1 MYIRFI
7 AHAGFALEEDG
18 HQVLIDPWFTD
29 STVKTP
35 IMQAVVGH
43 NTIDFQVPKTTE
55 SIGAYHPDTILLS
68 HFHAHHA
75 VHDDLVTLA
84 TQSKRIALCFPDV
97 GQDNTRVE
105 QTFALW
111 PHVET
116 IPFQHND
123 VKTDGPFSVRGLLH
137 TVPKHIAWYVESKTG
152 SILHIADPHINRD
165 SMSRQIGEEWK
176 QFEGLQPDLLCIN
189 AGGNGLRREKDGRRY
204 IVESGAVSPIEA
216 ARLAELIRPKALCLI
231 GCYNWSVW
239 RNRSE
244 YIRPAPLVEEE
255 LYWALSWLVPEV
267 KFFTLKPGNTIGIGD
282 MSLAGSTDY
291 FITGQS

>member
-189 AGGNGLRREKDGRRY
+189 AGGNGLRREKDGPACPACGRRVVLGALMACAGGEIFY
-204 IVESGAVSPIEA
+204 PETGEYHRYWGYVACRIHGLLYNGAIVRACP
-216 ARLAELIRPKALCLI
+216 
-231 GCYNWSVW
+231 
-239 RNRSE
+239 RSN
-244 YIRPAPLVEEE
+244 A
-255 LYWALSWLVPEV
+255 
-267 KFFTLKPGNTIGIGD
+267 
-282 MSLAGSTDY
+282 
-291 FITGQS
+291 